1 MFFNRDT
8 FQYTLDATKS
18 LRQKQGEGPMT
29 YLNKGQFYAIT
40 LNETSANKRLR
51 HPISKVRVS
60 GVVCRQSYCYFQFQV
75 PYEIFQQY
83 LIPQIFD
90 HKDFLLKMLCI
101 W

>member
-1 MFFNRDT
+1 MLYGINVGLYYYDESSLKYMFFNRDT
-8 FQYTLDATKS
+8 FQYTLEASRS

-60 GVVCRQSYCYFQFQV
+60 DV
-75 PYEIFQQY
+75 
-83 LIPQIFD
+83 LLLNQIFEGTR
-90 HKDFLLKMLCI
+90 KV
-101 W
+101 